1 MWSGLGECTFDEAED
16 GSHWHAVFEDHLQ
29 VLLFPVLGVCMETV
43 CGGDDPDCVGF
54 GVVDGEP
61 TAAAREIGGDVHSS
75 GALSVV
81 GPVSVARDDTGCE
94 EEVGV
99 GWGADQAD
107 GRTDG
112 SIDPEGWCVERFVRL
127 HSQDG
132 DIGDGI
138 SGEDLENGGYRAIGE
153 ADGGDGG
160 VGMIHR
166 VMVCG
171 DDAVW
176 GEDESAAIAEVPT
189 VAAVAF
195 VASDDGDGVLDGGL
209 VKCGPVRG
217 LCGGIFDW
225 AWGCGDAARFPGAQF
240 LDEGI
245 SIWAA

>member
-1 MWSGLGECTFDEAED
+1 
-16 GSHWHAVFEDHLQ
+16 
-29 VLLFPVLGVCMETV
+29 
-43 CGGDDPDCVGF
+43 
-54 GVVDGEP
+54 
-61 TAAAREIGGDVHSS
+61 
-75 GALSVV
+75 
-81 GPVSVARDDTGCE
+81 
-94 EEVGV
+94 
-99 GWGADQAD
+99 
-107 GRTDG
+107 
-112 SIDPEGWCVERFVRL
+112 
-127 HSQDG
+127 
-132 DIGDGI
+132 
-138 SGEDLENGGYRAIGE
+138 
-153 ADGGDGG
+153 
-160 VGMIHR
+160 MIHR